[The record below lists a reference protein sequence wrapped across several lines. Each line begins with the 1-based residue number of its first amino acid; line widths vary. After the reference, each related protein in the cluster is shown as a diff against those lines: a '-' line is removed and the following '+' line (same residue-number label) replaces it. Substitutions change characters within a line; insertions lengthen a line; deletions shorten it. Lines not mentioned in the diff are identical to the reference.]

1 MKQSIHSKTST
12 NRLHPFKTENLQ
24 NTALTIIRL
33 CSRGV
38 LYSLSNIS
46 KNDCYTFWIFYLLL
60 RYVTYLT
67 KTPADLFSKVLL
79 LHIISSIPYIISVV
93 CVKCVAL
100 RMFSALFTN
109 SVAVISWQ
117 SIYKWI
123 KPKFICMSSIT
134 GERLSIKLHRK
145 QFGSIGS
152 ELRTLTLIGNDCKV
166 RYKFNVHTFVATTWV

>member
-1 MKQSIHSKTST
+1 
-12 NRLHPFKTENLQ
+12 
-24 NTALTIIRL
+24 
-33 CSRGV
+33 
-38 LYSLSNIS
+38 
-46 KNDCYTFWIFYLLL
+46 
-60 RYVTYLT
+60 
-67 KTPADLFSKVLL
+67 
-79 LHIISSIPYIISVV
+79 
-93 CVKCVAL
+93 
-100 RMFSALFTN
+100 MFSALFTN

-166 RYKFNVHTFVATTWV
+166 RYKFNVHTFVATTWVWSYDRWVYLYLCNQYSLLSNFQVRFTTLSDNFCQWLAADQWLYIVKLANFVYNDCKRIHWKTRAAIENIYAILIEVNLMYECVFLLRSDYIIASCFINTE